1 MVCVSCS
8 TFLCCMDQ
16 HWLKSH
22 PAIFCFKSMLTPRW
36 LFLLLLTL
44 FWVGCYGCYDL
55 QQWMIYCGILQVL
68 PKLSVYFVY
77 INMLA
82 AYDWLSSIIRFLLN
96 VGGNACLHLCNVLFY
111 FGLMIHSASVCLPT
125 TFRISDQKHQEFIME
140 YHNTSLSYDLCTF
153 IQLSLNEV
161 FICIFLPI

>member
-82 AYDWLSSIIRFLLN
+82 AYDWLSSINTFFVERWRECLLTFVQRSFLLW
-96 VGGNACLHLCNVLFY
+96 AYDPFCFCLLAHY
-111 FGLMIHSASVCLPT
+111 I
-125 TFRISDQKHQEFIME
+125 
-140 YHNTSLSYDLCTF
+140 
-153 IQLSLNEV
+153 
-161 FICIFLPI
+161 